1 MDKVKNSHFL
11 KRYRNDV
18 KKVLKKKHPDWT
30 DDFLKES
37 IDDILLRDLKN
48 PPAKLENSYTHESR
62 NSTLLSVLDW
72 AMETKPIIAANG
84 TFFKQHAT
92 SKNPNALML
101 DEFLTTRKQVK
112 KEMFALEDEASRLY
126 KMKDLKQGNYKKL
139 ANS

>member
-62 NSTLLSVLDW
+62 DSTLLSVLDW

>member
-1 MDKVKNSHFL
+1 MDKVKHSHFL

-62 NSTLLSVLDW
+62 DSTLLSVLDW

>member
-62 NSTLLSVLDW
+62 DSTLLSVLDW

-112 KEMFALEDEASRLY
+112 KEMFALEDEGSRFY